1 MSWEDLLHEG
11 KGVQVGAKWR
21 NVAKPVPMKDVT
33 DLFRRGDWD
42 RFMGQILFWGG
53 VPGAEKRNFFAVW
66 HPPGYPFP
74 FVVYYTIGKDSLPLS
89 KLRRLRKQNPA
100 VVFTPFDEST
110 YEGGK
115 FQEFTKVFFLDGVA
129 VPMVAGISLD
139 SPRWEKEQY
148 ERVEEQVVK
157 GPGYMKLLQHAAN
170 GKIETQEPPTKGLE
184 PLPTKPRRAPRRK
197 LGFDRCQIKVSLTDP
212 KKGRVRKS
220 VEAWCFQGYAVHKPY
235 RTPEEQPPKGLYV
248 VTHPGSGLAALR
260 LEAGEGKALRAVKR
274 LAEKWG
280 PLPDTKKAVE
290 AYAKQNREWL
300 NDINTLSRNPEAK
313 I

>member
-1 MSWEDLLHEG
+1 MSWEDLLREG
-11 KGVQVGAKWR
+11 RGVNVGAKWR

-33 DLFRRGDWD
+33 DLFRRGDWNG
-42 RFMGQILFWGG
+42 FMGQILFWGA

-74 FVVYYTIGKDSLPLS
+74 FVVYYTMGKDSRPLS
-89 KLRRLRKQNPA
+89 KLRRMRKQNPA

-115 FQEFTKVFFLDGVA
+115 FKQFTRVFFLDGVA

-148 ERVEEQVVK
+148 ERVEDLVVK
-157 GPGYMKLLQHAAN
+157 GPGYMKLLQQAAN
-170 GKIETQEPPTKGLE
+170 GKVETKAPPTTGLE
-184 PLPTKPRRAPRRK
+184 PLPTKPRRAAQRK
-197 LGFDRCQIKVSLTDP
+197 LGFDRCQIQVLTTGPKGKVRQP
-212 KKGRVRKS
+212 M
-220 VEAWCFQGYAVHKPY
+220 EAWCFQGYAVHKPY
-235 RTPEEQPPKGLYV
+235 RPEGETPPKGLYV
-248 VTHPGSGLAALR
+248 VTHPESGLAALR
-260 LEAGEGKALRAVKR
+260 LETGEGKALRAVKR
-274 LAEKWG
+274 LVEKWG

-290 AYAKQNREWL
+290 AFAKENREWL
-300 NDINTLSRNPEAK
+300 NDINSLSRNPEIK